1 VDLTAKRACGG
12 GQVRDFSH
20 PSSAEPT
27 EPQPGAGW
35 TGAAA
40 SRPAGS
46 RATRS
51 AADPGPVLPGGRRR
65 LTSTVPPEDL
75 SELYS
80 VLVDADDQGDAPALG
95 RLGWTLFTMASTA
108 RQAYDEAAGLL
119 DELRAASR
127 AAVAGDGSPGSLALL
142 RHVLTRHGWLPLPNA
157 TPLQAL
163 SAPEAADSLDP
174 A

>member
-1 VDLTAKRACGG
+1 
-12 GQVRDFSH
+12 
-20 PSSAEPT
+20 
-27 EPQPGAGW
+27 
-35 TGAAA
+35 
-40 SRPAGS
+40 
-46 RATRS
+46 
-51 AADPGPVLPGGRRR
+51 
-65 LTSTVPPEDL
+65 VPPEDL

-95 RLGWTLFTMASTA
+95 RLGWTLFTMAGTA
-108 RQAYDEAAGLL
+108 QQAYCEAAALL

-157 TPLQAL
+157 TPLQVL

-174 A
+174 ARTRNRN